1 MCRRKR
7 LLKIRSSASAKPEI
21 PLLAAAPVNER
32 RAVPQKDID
41 APAVQPAANAGKEA
55 KTLPL
60 RKHAKTGDYALE
72 LITCP

>member
-1 MCRRKR
+1 
-7 LLKIRSSASAKPEI
+7 
-21 PLLAAAPVNER
+21 
-32 RAVPQKDID
+32 VPQKDID